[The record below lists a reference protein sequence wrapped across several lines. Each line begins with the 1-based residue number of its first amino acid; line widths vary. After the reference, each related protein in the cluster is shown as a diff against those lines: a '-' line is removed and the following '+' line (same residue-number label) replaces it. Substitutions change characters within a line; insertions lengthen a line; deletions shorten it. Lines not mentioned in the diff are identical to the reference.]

1 MLNDVF
7 GSKPEGGGSG
17 SWFQGPTQFTQ
28 DSCDAGTVWENP
40 ITQVEKIIVTLVKPG
55 IWVHQSKFQGT
66 AYGPMEHAAGEAKQR
81 KPSGG
86 EPPPPQVTFPWG

>member
-28 DSCDAGTVWENP
+28 DLCDAGTVCENP

-55 IWVHQSKFQGT
+55 ICVNQSKLQGT
-66 AYGPMEHAAGEAKQR
+66 ASGPMDNAL
-81 KPSGG
+81 
-86 EPPPPQVTFPWG
+86 FI